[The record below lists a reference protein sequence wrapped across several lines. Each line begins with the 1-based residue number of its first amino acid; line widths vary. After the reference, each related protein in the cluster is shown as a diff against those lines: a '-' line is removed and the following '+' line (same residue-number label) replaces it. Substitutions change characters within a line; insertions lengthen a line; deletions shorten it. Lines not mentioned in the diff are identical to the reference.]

1 MSVKI
6 NTLELENVKRIRAVR
21 LEPTKSGLTVIG
33 GRNGQG
39 KTSVLDAIAWALG
52 GNKFRPAEPQRADS
66 IVPPYLKITLDNGMI
81 VERSGKNGNLKV
93 IDPSGNKSGQQ
104 ILDSFVEQLAL
115 DLPKFMNM
123 NDKEKANVLL
133 QIIGIGD
140 RLYALDRQEE
150 TLYNRRTE
158 TGRIADRKKKYAD
171 ELPFHSGIPV
181 EPVSPLELIRQQQDI
196 LARNGENRRKR
207 ERVDQIENEANALSR
222 EISML
227 TKEIDKLRAEL
238 SDKNI
243 RLTKLLA
250 DLETARK
257 TTAMLHDESTAE
269 LERSIADI
277 DELNRKIRENCDR
290 QKAEIDAENYSREYD
305 DLTEQ
310 IEAVRKE
317 KTDLLK
323 NADLPLPELSVRDG
337 AITYKG
343 HLWSDMSGSDQL
355 KAATAIVRR
364 LNPKCGFVL
373 LDKLEQMDPDTLREF
388 GEWLEAEGLQA
399 IATRVSTGDECSVI
413 IEDGYIK
420 ADAANYETTNTA
432 SRSWKPGSF

>member
-6 NTLELENVKRIRAVR
+6 NTLELENVKRIKAVR
-21 LEPTKSGLTVIG
+21 FEPTKNGLTVIG

-39 KTSVLDAIAWALG
+39 KTSVLDSIAWALG
-52 GNKFRPAEPQRADS
+52 GNKFRPSEPQRADS
-66 IVPPYLKITLDNGMI
+66 VVPPHLKIALDNGLI
-81 VERSGKNGNLKV
+81 VERSGKNGALKV
-93 IDPSGNKSGQQ
+93 IDPNGNKSGQQ

-123 NDKEKANVLL
+123 NDKEKATVLL

-140 RLYALDRQEE
+140 KLYELDRKEE
-150 TLYNRRTE
+150 QLYNRRTE

-171 ELPFHSGIPV
+171 ELPFHSGIPA

-196 LARNGENRRKR
+196 LAKNGENRRKR
-207 ERVDQIENEANALSR
+207 ERVNQIENEANTLSR
-222 EISML
+222 EISLL
-227 TKEIDKLRAEL
+227 TKEIDKLKAEL
-238 SDKNI
+238 SKKNI
-243 RLTKLLA
+243 ELTKLLA

-269 LERSIADI
+269 LEKSIADI
-277 DELNRKIRENCDR
+277 DDLNRKIRENCDH
-290 QKAEIDAENYSREYD
+290 QKAEIDAENYSKEYD
-305 DLTEQ
+305 ELTGQ

-337 AITYKG
+337 ALTYKG
-343 HLWSDMSGSDQL
+343 YVWGDMSGSEQL
-355 KAATAIVRR
+355 KVATAIVRR

-399 IATRVSTGDECSVI
+399 IATRVSTGDECSII

-420 ADAANYETTNTA
+420 APEARPEPALQRWT
-432 SRSWKPGSF
+432 PGSF